1 MRRRVGRSPS
11 DQNQSRASFEQV
23 FWRAA
28 RNTGVILRPQTP
40 LSYPSQKKTVQNDV
54 TLIHSE
60 NPSEKKRCEFC
71 FKITLMSSG
80 VDGDERETGP
90 VAAVL
95 FYSFAGRVFVT
106 SGLSSSRYHDTRDV

>member
-1 MRRRVGRSPS
+1 VAPNPEGL
-11 DQNQSRASFEQV
+11 NFEKV

-60 NPSEKKRCEFC
+60 NPSEKRRCKFY
-71 FKITLMSSG
+71 FTTTLFAATGRDPLSG
-80 VDGDERETGP
+80 QKKQ
-90 VAAVL
+90 
-95 FYSFAGRVFVT
+95 
-106 SGLSSSRYHDTRDV
+106 